1 MARKSRK
8 HLPVIPEQTCE
19 NSVYRAGG
27 YIRLSVEDNKKKGDS
42 LETQKSILESYVSL
56 SSDLRLHDYYI
67 DNGTTGT
74 NFHRPAFQKMLE
86 DAEQGIINCI
96 IVKDLSRFGRNAID
110 TGYYIEKYLP
120 SLKVRFISIND
131 NFDTAHINPGDGI
144 MLPLKNMINE
154 AYSLDIGRKIKAQ
167 QRQSMK
173 EGQFVGARP
182 PYGYLKSPDNC
193 HQLILDEATAP
204 VVRQIFQWAY
214 EKVSLND
221 ITRRLNEAGIP
232 TPSHAKKA
240 AGLIAHENLIGKNA
254 WQTWTI
260 SKILSCDTYT
270 GDLVQGK
277 TKTVC
282 HKQAPAGESD
292 WIRIENTHEPI
303 VSREM
308 FDAVQTFRQKVAEE
322 AVQKP
327 KKPYTPNFF
336 KGKIFCG
343 HCGGSLH
350 RQRCARK
357 RGPDVYLFHCLSNS
371 RKARGSCEPYSLPE
385 KELVSALLSILQK
398 QAELAAGNALIL
410 KRKRPDMEARQIA
423 VKARLDALRQ
433 ELDRDR
439 RMLKSLYESL
449 VTGILNDEEYRRM
462 RTDYGEKIESKSA
475 LMQELT
481 GRLREVEAQAAEYI
495 DLTNLIAGVKEK
507 EDITAALIDRLVDRI
522 RVFSDR
528 HIEVDFRF
536 ESGLN
541 QLERTEHSLNALLA
555 NAEGSPVA

>member
-8 HLPVIPEQTCE
+8 QLHDIPEQT
-19 NSVYRAGG
+19 SKSPIYRAAG

-86 DAEQGIINCI
+86 DAENGVINCI

-120 SLKVRFISIND
+120 SIKVRFISVND
-131 NFDTAHINPGDGI
+131 NFDTDHVNPGDGI

-173 EGQFVGARP
+173 DGQFVGARP
-182 PYGYLKSPDNC
+182 PYGYLKSTDNC
-193 HQLILDEATAP
+193 HQLIVDAKTAP

-240 AGLIAHENLIGKNA
+240 VGLIAHENLIGKKA
-254 WQTWTI
+254 WQTWTV
-260 SKILSCDTYT
+260 SKILSCETYT
-270 GDLVQGK
+270 GTLVQGK
-277 TKTVC
+277 TKSIC
-282 HKQAPAGESD
+282 HQQTRAEENN
-292 WIRIENTHEPI
+292 WIRVENTHEAL
-303 VSREM
+303 VSREV
-308 FDAVQTFRQKVAEE
+308 FDAVQVFRQKVAEE
-322 AVQKP
+322 AAQKP
-327 KKPYTPNFF
+327 KKPYTPNLF

-350 RQRCARK
+350 RQRCERK
-357 RGPDVYLFHCLSNS
+357 RGPDVYVFHCLSNS
-371 RKARGSCEPYSLPE
+371 RTARGSCKPYSLPE
-385 KELVSALLSILQK
+385 KELLSALLTILQK
-398 QAELAAGNALIL
+398 QAEITSGNALIL
-410 KRKRPDMEARQIA
+410 RQKHPDMEARYAQ
-423 VKARLDALRQ
+423 VKARLATLRQ
-433 ELDRDR
+433 QLDRDR

-449 VTGILNDEEYRRM
+449 VTGILSDEEYQEM
-462 RTDYGEKIESKSA
+462 RAGYGEKIERASA
-475 LMQELT
+475 LIQELT
-481 GRLREVEAQAAEYI
+481 VNQKDMETRIADYI
-495 DLTNLIAGVKEK
+495 DLSGLIAGIKGK
-507 EDITAALIDRLVDRI
+507 EDITAVLIDRLIDRV

-528 HIEVDFRF
+528 HIEVGFRF
-536 ESGLN
+536 ESGWRR
-541 QLERTEHSLNALLA
+541 LEETEYSLHELLENSEGRLNA
-555 NAEGSPVA
+555 